1 MKKISLLLFSL
12 FIAQMVMA
20 KDHAIVVRNQE
31 KGSKHKTEVKIE
43 QGNESDTIVIVP
55 GVNAT
60 DFEVTI
66 SDTSGNVVAQYYLS
80 ADTSIPVDVNT
91 PDLPDTY
98 VVEVRDNRGIIFSG
112 YEFK

>member
-1 MKKISLLLFSL
+1 
-12 FIAQMVMA
+12 MVMA
-20 KDHAIVVRNQE
+20 KDHVIVVHTESNE
-31 KGSKHKTEVKIE
+31 TKHKTEVKIE

-55 GVNAT
+55 GINAT

-80 ADTSIPVDVNT
+80 ADTSAPVDMNT

-98 VVEVRDNRGIIFSG
+98 VVEVRDNRGIVFSG
-112 YEFK
+112 YEFQ